1 MMDIELM
8 IRTVMQCSKNIRS
21 HLGPGFLESVYK
33 NAMLVELR
41 KQGLA
46 YQVEM
51 PINVYYEGVLV
62 GEFKADIVVEDMLI
76 LELKA
81 VNSLHM
87 AHEVQLVNYLTATG
101 IDNGLLI
108 NFGSE
113 ELQFK
118 RKYRIYRKRFT

>member
-1 MMDIELM
+1 MVDIELL
-8 IRTVMQCSKNIRS
+8 IRTVMQCSKNIRR

-33 NAMLVELR
+33 NAMLVELQ

-51 PINVYYEGVLV
+51 PINVYYEGVPV
-62 GEFKADIVVEDMLI
+62 GEFKADIVVENELI

-113 ELQFK
+113 ELQFR
-118 RKYRIYRKRFT
+118 RKFRIYRKRLS